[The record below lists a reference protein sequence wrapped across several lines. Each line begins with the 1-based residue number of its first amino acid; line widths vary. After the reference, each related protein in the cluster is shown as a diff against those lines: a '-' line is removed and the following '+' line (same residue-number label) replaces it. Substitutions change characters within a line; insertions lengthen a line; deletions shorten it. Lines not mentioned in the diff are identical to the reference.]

1 MSNTIFIKSIEGTDI
16 EFNKCNLCTV
26 SEWFDETISNMN
38 EDDTSFIDENNPSL
52 SEECLKAFK
61 ILCEMNH
68 YSSSPQKKL
77 KLSNIIKTAL
87 PAIEKWDCPGLLRLW
102 FNDINNSC
110 KLNINKCFLYNYVE
124 DIVKYESLI
133 SDEEVEWEK
142 DTLLFIVNEV
152 NAEHTHEQICRGIRT
167 PEKKKLNAMSKLK
180 KNTIYKILLYIN
192 FEIQL
197 DSRKIKKYCE
207 ERSHPCIQGVS
218 QFF

>member
-1 MSNTIFIKSIEGTDI
+1 MSTTIFIKSIEGTDI
-16 EFNKCNLCTV
+16 EFNKCNLCSV

-77 KLSNIIKTAL
+77 KLSKIIKTAL

-110 KLNINKCFLYNYVE
+110 ELRNFDYNIE
-124 DIVKYESLI
+124 DILKYESLI
-133 SDEEVEWEK
+133 SDEQKIYWEEDVLLYLITHRSEK
-142 DTLLFIVNEV
+142 ISELKPFTLFKIIQYTQEKILLDMELINKIN
-152 NAEHTHEQICRGIRT
+152 NAGRDIRGIR
-167 PEKKKLNAMSKLK
+167 NVM
-180 KNTIYKILLYIN
+180 
-192 FEIQL
+192 
-197 DSRKIKKYCE
+197 KYY
-207 ERSHPCIQGVS
+207 
-218 QFF
+218 

>member
-1 MSNTIFIKSIEGTDI
+1 MSNTIFIKSIEETDI
-16 EFNKCNLCTV
+16 EFNKCNLCSV

-77 KLSNIIKTAL
+77 KLSKIIKTAL

-110 KLNINKCFLYNYVE
+110 ELRNFDYNIE
-124 DIVKYESLI
+124 DILKYESLI
-133 SDEEVEWEK
+133 SDEQKIYWEEDVLLYLTSHFSEK
-142 DTLLFIVNEV
+142 ISELKPFTLFKIIKYKQEKILLDMELINKIN
-152 NAEHTHEQICRGIRT
+152 NAGRDIRGIR
-167 PEKKKLNAMSKLK
+167 NVM
-180 KNTIYKILLYIN
+180 
-192 FEIQL
+192 
-197 DSRKIKKYCE
+197 KYY
-207 ERSHPCIQGVS
+207 
-218 QFF
+218 

>member
-16 EFNKCNLCTV
+16 EFNKCNLCAV

-52 SEECLKAFK
+52 SEESLKAFK

-77 KLSNIIKTAL
+77 KLSKIIKTAL

-110 KLNINKCFLYNYVE
+110 ELRNFDYNIE
-124 DIVKYESLI
+124 DILKYESLI
-133 SDEEVEWEK
+133 SDEQKIYWEEDVLLYLTSCFSEK
-142 DTLLFIVNEV
+142 ISELKPFTLFKIIQYKREKILLDMELINKIN
-152 NAEHTHEQICRGIRT
+152 NAGRDIRGIR
-167 PEKKKLNAMSKLK
+167 NVM
-180 KNTIYKILLYIN
+180 
-192 FEIQL
+192 
-197 DSRKIKKYCE
+197 KYY
-207 ERSHPCIQGVS
+207 
-218 QFF
+218 

>member
-1 MSNTIFIKSIEGTDI
+1 MSTTIFIKSIEGTDI
-16 EFNKCNLCTV
+16 EFNKCNLCSV

-77 KLSNIIKTAL
+77 KLSKIIKTAL

-110 KLNINKCFLYNYVE
+110 ELRNFDYNIE
-124 DIVKYESLI
+124 DILKYESLI
-133 SDEEVEWEK
+133 SDEQKIYWEEDVLLYLITRRSEK
-142 DTLLFIVNEV
+142 ISELKPFTLFKIIQYTQE
-152 NAEHTHEQICRGIRT
+152 
-167 PEKKKLNAMSKLK
+167 
-180 KNTIYKILLYIN
+180 KILLDMENIN
-192 FEIQL
+192 LINNAGRDIRGIQNV
-197 DSRKIKKYCE
+197 IKYY
-207 ERSHPCIQGVS
+207 
-218 QFF
+218 